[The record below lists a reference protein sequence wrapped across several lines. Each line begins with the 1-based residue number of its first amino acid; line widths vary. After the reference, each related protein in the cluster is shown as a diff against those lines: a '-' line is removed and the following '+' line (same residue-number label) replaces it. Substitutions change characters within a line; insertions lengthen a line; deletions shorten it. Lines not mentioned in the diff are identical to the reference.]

1 MIVSSFPSSDFSK
14 GWCPFRPTSWVSPY
28 LPLLH
33 VPGAKDELGLGVHS
47 APVEPEDI
55 GQHLHVVE
63 VALEEEN
70 LVLAGHLLQLVKAGD
85 EGQTSLPEK

>member
-1 MIVSSFPSSDFSK
+1 MSL
-14 GWCPFRPTSWVSPY
+14 Y

-55 GQHLHVVE
+55 GQHLNVVQ
-63 VALEEEN
+63 VALEEED
-70 LVLAGHLLQLVKAGD
+70 LVLAGHLLQLVQAGD
-85 EGQTSLPEK
+85 EGQTSLPEIVELCTFSNC